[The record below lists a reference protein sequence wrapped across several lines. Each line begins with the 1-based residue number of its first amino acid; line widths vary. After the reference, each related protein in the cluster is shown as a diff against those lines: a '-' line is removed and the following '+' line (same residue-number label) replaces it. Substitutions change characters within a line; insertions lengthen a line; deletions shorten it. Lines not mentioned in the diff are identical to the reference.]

1 MDRERSPERR
11 SAPPE
16 LHLYVLDVRRGA
28 SSLEAAEDTAK
39 SYGISP
45 AAVVESP
52 WFLTGPEEEMARKLT
67 AVNERYGISYFTVG
81 EEHADTLHT
90 VMRHI

>member
-1 MDRERSPERR
+1 M
-11 SAPPE
+11 SAA
-16 LHLYVLDVRRGA
+16 VRRA
-28 SSLEAAEDTAK
+28 WKPRRTRPT

-45 AAVVESP
+45 AAVVDSP

-81 EEHADTLHT
+81 EEHADTLHA